1 MFYYENEKTFSISNR
16 NVILKT
22 NSNFKNIK
30 FYYYDDVFSLVNWN
44 LEPKESLEDLYRK
57 RAEQIRKDYEYV
69 ILAYSG
75 GHDSSQVLETFYYNN
90 IHIDEILMVGAF
102 SQDSYT
108 GSDEN
113 HNKEL
118 YDSAWIVLN
127 NLNLKHT
134 KITNFDYTKLFNNI
148 ENFSLIKKYGSDWID
163 HIGSF
168 YSIHNLFWHDVSN
181 YIEQKNKT
189 TCLIFG
195 REKPNYNYH
204 KHKKQSYTWFN
215 DHYQTS
221 YGNIESTNQFT
232 KINFYNDPVKECIDI
247 LRKQLHIIQRYYL
260 KSLIVNPDHARY
272 WELGSSIKDKIIDK
286 LIYNLKNKILHESPK
301 SHNHFFSD
309 RDRYIVKY
317 KNSDIYKIYKD
328 GIKKLPTNNSAKI
341 ISKKYYFE

>member
-1 MFYYENEKTFSISNR
+1 MSINSFDIEESFF
-16 NVILKT
+16 NV
-22 NSNFKNIK
+22 
-30 FYYYDDVFSLVNWN
+30 
-44 LEPKESLEDLYRK
+44 
-57 RAEQIRKDYEYV
+57 
-69 ILAYSG
+69 
-75 GHDSSQVLETFYYNN
+75 SSFIVYNN
-90 IHIDEILMVGAF
+90 IYHNLNNWHIKLDNWENKAGQIELNILVPYAEMDIEITETNNDPNFFNKNTARLKININTNNTIDRYFNYKNKKFITTYPFYFDCV
-102 SQDSYT
+102 STNST
-108 GSDEN
+108 IW

-204 KHKKQSYTWFN
+204 KYKKQSYTWFN

-272 WELGSSIKDKIIDK
+272 WELGSSIKDKIIDRV
-286 LIYNLKNKILHESPK
+286 YEFASGTPQA
-301 SHNHFFSD
+301 D
-309 RDRYIVKY
+309 
-317 KNSDIYKIYKD
+317 DIT
-328 GIKKLPTNNSAKI
+328 LMVLRRTL
-341 ISKKYYFE
+341 